1 MKVRFQDLFMFKSYQ
16 NLKMFLFLI
25 PAGMLG
31 RALIILVIQKINI
44 IIFKFME
51 VLLQS
56 GINIGLLKCYN
67 SIYFRFKH
75 EKMVKTFKFLH
86 VKN

>member
-1 MKVRFQDLFMFKSYQ
+1 
-16 NLKMFLFLI
+16 MFLFLI

-56 GINIGLLKCYN
+56 GINIGLKNVIIAYIFDLNMKKWSN
-67 SIYFRFKH
+67 SLNLL
-75 EKMVKTFKFLH
+75 M
-86 VKN
+86 